1 MIISK
6 CFAYQT
12 GNQKSLPHGFVF
24 EDRAQVSFI
33 DNYESFS
40 FVGRVS
46 IVCSIGYMGIDYATV
61 CFAKKSY
68 VDTANICFY
77 FSVDLVI
84 ENSFQGVADTLHFML
99 YWSFQL
105 LFFYLN
111 YSISTWIAFFS
122 YLLDKSP

>member
-46 IVCSIGYMGIDYATV
+46 TVCSIGYMGIDYATV

-84 ENSFQGVADTLHFML
+84 ENSFQGWLTHFIL
-99 YWSFQL
+99 CCIGAFSCY
-105 LFFYLN
+105 FF
-111 YSISTWIAFFS
+111 I
-122 YLLDKSP
+122 